1 MLGLMRIVSQRMQH
15 KHSVLV
21 LGDSA
26 DSESLR
32 HQGLFV
38 LGSVQGTD
46 NNSRTLGL
54 RLRRAVEKVTSD
66 QDQVIAWGWA
76 PALAV
81 SGLDCVHRV
90 IAFID
95 AIDSQGQLE
104 IEVDTVIPTTWTCGE
119 RLNSCRRCRA
129 SVTEPLVGIDAK
141 TLVLEPNSV
150 FKSLGLPSNSVLVP
164 VVNDDA
170 QWQEIVDLIVLLR
183 SVGVDLNMVVSS
195 KYCHYSS
202 LYSALEGH
210 GLTHLLRRVPAG
222 LRMIDVVHAASFIWA
237 PVSTQSGRTDGILDL
252 LSASA
257 SGIPVAASTEHA
269 ITGVP
274 TIGNRLGWVSSIA
287 ELCVWILD
295 LVQDSS
301 QVCEQAL
308 ELATRV
314 RTIAS
319 PARFVEGLQLRVR

>member
-26 DSESLR
+26 DSEILR
-32 HQGLFV
+32 HQGLYV

-46 NNSRTLGL
+46 NNSRTLGM
-54 RLRRAVEKVTSD
+54 RLRRAVEQVTSD
-66 QDQVIAWGWA
+66 QDQVIAWGWT

-81 SGLDCVHRV
+81 SGLDCVHQV
-90 IAFID
+90 VAYVD
-95 AIDSQGQLE
+95 AIDSMDALE
-104 IEVDTVIPTTWTCGE
+104 IEVDTVIPTTWSCGE
-119 RLNSCRRCRA
+119 MLNSCCRCRA

-141 TLVLEPNSV
+141 TLVLEPSSV
-150 FKSLGLPSNSVLVP
+150 FKGLNLPSTSILVP

-170 QWQEIVDLIVLLR
+170 RWQEIVDVTVLLK
-183 SVGVDLNMVVSS
+183 SVGVELNMVVSS
-195 KYCHYSS
+195 KYCHYSA
-202 LYSALEGH
+202 LYFALEEH
-210 GLTHLLRRVPAG
+210 GLSHMLRRVPVG
-222 LRMIDVVHAASFIWA
+222 LRLIDVVHAASFIWA
-237 PVSTQSGRTDGILDL
+237 PASTQSGRTDGILDL

-257 SGIPVAASTEHA
+257 SGVPVAASTEHA

-301 QVCEQAL
+301 QVREQAV
-308 ELATRV
+308 ELAARV